1 MLFILLHRYHAWFY
15 YLETRSVFPIFHAP
29 YFLFYT
35 LRIFRENYLLG
46 FKNISVFL
54 ICKVLNYVLCQQCN
68 CSFNFGMENSTITIT
83 EKKIQIFVILIIY
96 HNSPSLTW
104 LKTLTQLETRE
115 PGNAKTWQYGF
126 QPSNLGLSAS
136 VGWLK
141 TILSSF
147 SKAWLTLF
155 SLACEFSIT

>member
-1 MLFILLHRYHAWFY
+1 MEHLFLFAFNSFILNIYTLRSWSVFQFGSRCVLHRYHARFY

-115 PGNAKTWQYGF
+115 PGNAKTWQYVLAKPG
-126 QPSNLGLSAS
+126 S
-136 VGWLK
+136 
-141 TILSSF
+141 
-147 SKAWLTLF
+147 LF
-155 SLACEFSIT
+155 SR

>member
-1 MLFILLHRYHAWFY
+1 MLEHLFLFAFNSFILNIYTLRSWSVFQFGSCCVLHRYHARFY

-96 HNSPSLTW
+96 HNSPSLT
-104 LKTLTQLETRE
+104 
-115 PGNAKTWQYGF
+115 
-126 QPSNLGLSAS
+126 
-136 VGWLK
+136 
-141 TILSSF
+141 
-147 SKAWLTLF
+147 
-155 SLACEFSIT
+155 